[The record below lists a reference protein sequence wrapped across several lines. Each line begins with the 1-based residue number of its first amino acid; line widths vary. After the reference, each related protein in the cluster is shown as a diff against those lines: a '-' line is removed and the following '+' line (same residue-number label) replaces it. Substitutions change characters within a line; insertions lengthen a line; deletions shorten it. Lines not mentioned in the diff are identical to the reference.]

1 MWLWCDCDCD
11 CDNVISYKIVKRN
24 AQKNK
29 ITYFTIQIRLPS
41 SEITKII
48 QKRITQSRFA
58 QIFYSTGPWSDTAL
72 HPKLSP
78 HNPSTW
84 QRPRPTRSSGWS
96 SGSPPP
102 WWGCPLT
109 FVIIIIKTNTISI
122 IILWS
127 GSPPPQWNLLSD
139 LYNTYMNLLSNML
152 VLDSTIK

>member
-1 MWLWCDCDCD
+1 MWLWLWLWQCDFIQ
-11 CDNVISYKIVKRN
+11 NSQKKRSKKQN
-24 AQKNK
+24 HLFYHTNSAPELRNYQNYPKTDHS
-29 ITYFTIQIRLPS
+29 IAICS
-41 SEITKII
+41 
-48 QKRITQSRFA
+48 
-58 QIFYSTGPWSDTAL
+58 IFYSTGPWSDTAL
-72 HPKLSP
+72 PPKLSP

-139 LYNTYMNLLSNML
+139 LYNTYINLLSNML